1 MVSTFHTNCSA
12 YRESS
17 PIRKASR
24 EDPVMREN
32 TSTAQP
38 APGEDYEVPI
48 DPADNTQCDSCQ

>member
-1 MVSTFHTNCSA
+1 
-12 YRESS
+12 
-17 PIRKASR
+17 
-24 EDPVMREN
+24 MREN